1 MQSRVWRLAFAVVLI
16 VAVLLCAVPMGVAAV
31 KPYREELV
39 FDDFTY
45 GEDDCGF
52 TLQWH
57 KTAQNQYLKWFFDAQ
72 GNFLKLMLTGSLR
85 GTITRVDTGKS
96 IKANISEV
104 LTWTYDQDGFLIL
117 EQRGQSWNDFHGN
130 PPGGLPS
137 VALYDG
143 HWVFKLDPVTEEV
156 IEVLSSHGHL
166 VDLCAYFAE

>member
-1 MQSRVWRLAFAVVLI
+1 MKSRVWRLAFVVVLV
-16 VAVLLCAVPMGVAAV
+16 VAVLLCALPMGVAAV

-72 GNFLKLMLTGSLR
+72 GNFVKLMLTGSLR

-143 HWVFKLDPVTEEV
+143 HGVFKLDPVTEEV
-156 IEVLSSHGHL
+156 IEVLSWHGQ
-166 VDLCAYFAE
+166 VTDLCAVFAE